1 MPVLEIRLRFDQ
13 FQLESLIISPEMDLF
28 GIPVDHGL
36 LMTVLFV
43 SNRTLMIACAFVLTT
58 LS

>member
-1 MPVLEIRLRFDQ
+1 MPVLEIRLRLDQ
-13 FQLESLIISPEMDLF
+13 FQLGSLIIPPGMDLF
-28 GIPVDHGL
+28 GIPVNHGL

-43 SNRTLMIACAFVLTT
+43 SNRTLMIACAFVWTT